1 MVLAW
6 HFRLEWGKSISAT
19 GFQRQVALA
28 NHDGFGYIAALLP
41 DGGDR
46 KEARPTSRLSVNSDV
61 LPPALGWRTRVSAES
76 YLRGASRCSPFFF
89 RPAYERLADCPVT
102 GYCHNP
108 DAKEYS
114 DAS

>member
-6 HFRLEWGKSISAT
+6 HFRLEWGQSISAT

-46 KEARPTSRLSVNSDV
+46 KKSKADVKAERQQRCAPPRPGLENPGFCGE
-61 LPPALGWRTRVSAES
+61 LPKGREPMLALFFSASLRT
-76 YLRGASRCSPFFF
+76 LG
-89 RPAYERLADCPVT
+89 
-102 GYCHNP
+102 
-108 DAKEYS
+108 
-114 DAS
+114 